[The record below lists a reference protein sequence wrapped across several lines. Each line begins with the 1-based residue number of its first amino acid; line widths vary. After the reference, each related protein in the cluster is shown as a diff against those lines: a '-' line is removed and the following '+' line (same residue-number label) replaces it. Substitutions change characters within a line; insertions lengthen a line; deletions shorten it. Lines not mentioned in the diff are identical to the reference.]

1 MGQYKVCSRFET
13 NQWCNLCRYFLHAPP
28 WHPNQHHRTSAYQKA
43 NQGSTTI
50 SNTNP
55 TFGPLLNIYLHFSYN
70 NSLMHRAPGTT
81 RFLFSPPT
89 GWGRSRAELNRLGRW
104 RARPGN
110 VNVRTNLC
118 PMSFKGAVA
127 VKATAVRSLSAS
139 ELRPAKLSSTSHF
152 QFRTWPKPS
161 YQSFRNRRIER
172 RLKRGPF
179 KS

>member
-1 MGQYKVCSRFET
+1 MRRGPGQKR
-13 NQWCNLCRYFLHAPP
+13 PP
-28 WHPNQHHRTSAYQKA
+28 DGWA
-43 NQGSTTI
+43 GW
-50 SNTNP
+50 
-55 TFGPLLNIYLHFSYN
+55 FSYN

-89 GWGRSRAELNRLGRW
+89 GWGRSGAELNRLGRW

-127 VKATAVRSLSAS
+127 VKATAVRSLSAN
-139 ELRPAKLSSTSHF
+139 ELRPAELSSTSHF

-172 RLKRGPF
+172 RLKRGPY